1 MLRLDPSVMDET
13 IQETRLEVNKVGRM
27 RHAIP
32 RYVEFPIRIIS
43 CDDSFSRSPPR
54 FCDFVN
60 GTSEQLEA
68 VFLDIRKLY
77 FNPGFVLQ
85 QCAYINNS
93 AHFSKIIENPNVTEE
108 DVGYVDED
116 CGGDNPIMIAAR

>member
-1 MLRLDPSVMDET
+1 MKLTKWAGCDTQSP
-13 IQETRLEVNKVGRM
+13 GR
-27 RHAIP
+27 
-32 RYVEFPIRIIS
+32 IS
-43 CDDSFSRSPPR
+43 YPNHYCDNSFSRSPPR